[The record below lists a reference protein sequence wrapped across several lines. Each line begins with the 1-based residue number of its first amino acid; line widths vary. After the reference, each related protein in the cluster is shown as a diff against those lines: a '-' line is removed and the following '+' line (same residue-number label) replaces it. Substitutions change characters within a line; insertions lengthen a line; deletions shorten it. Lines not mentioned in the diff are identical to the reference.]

1 MAHQRNRG
9 SIRKPRMTWNVP
21 GANSTTLHKQH
32 QLRPPCAPRNGL
44 SGVGG
49 SRQHDSVAIGRLA
62 KEPLGIYAATQK
74 VRQACKLLFFN
85 NSRIINAYHR

>member
-1 MAHQRNRG
+1 
-9 SIRKPRMTWNVP
+9 
-21 GANSTTLHKQH
+21 
-32 QLRPPCAPRNGL
+32 
-44 SGVGG
+44 
-49 SRQHDSVAIGRLA
+49 VAIGRLA